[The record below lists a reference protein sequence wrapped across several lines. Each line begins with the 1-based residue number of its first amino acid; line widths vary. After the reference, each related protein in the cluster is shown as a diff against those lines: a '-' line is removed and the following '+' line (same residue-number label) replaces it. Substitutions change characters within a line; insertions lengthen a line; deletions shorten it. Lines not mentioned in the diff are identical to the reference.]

1 LLSRRAHQAA
11 DGIDYAIGDVATGDG
26 IEAAVAGIGTVIHCA
41 GGQKGDGDKARNLVT
56 AGYRAAVRH
65 LVYIS
70 VVGADRIPIVSGIDR
85 TMFGYF
91 ASKLAAERV
100 IADSGLPWTTLRATQ
115 FYDLLLKVA
124 EVMAKLPVIP
134 VPARVRFQPVE
145 AGDVAGRLVELALG
159 TPAGLAPDIAGPRV
173 YTVVELMR
181 AYLRTR
187 RQHRLMVPVHLPGK
201 AASTVRAGA
210 IPAPDR
216 AVGHQT
222 WEAFLAERVQAS
234 SSR

>member
-1 LLSRRAHQAA
+1 MLSRRAHQAA
-11 DGIDYAIGDVATGDG
+11 DGIDYAIGDLATGDG

-134 VPARVRFQPVE
+134 VPAGVRFQPVE
-145 AGDVAGRLVELALG
+145 AGEVAAQLVELALG

-181 AYLRTR
+181 AYLHTR
-187 RQHRLMVPVHLPGK
+187 RQRRLMVPVHLPGP
-201 AASTVRAGA
+201 AARAVRAGA
-210 IPAPDR
+210 ILAPDR